1 MFRDRLG
8 NAAGMTFVLVGS
20 FSIAEVKPL
29 VARYLGGLPSSPREA
44 HFRDVGVRYPPGNI
58 DRTLQKGSDNSAVT
72 VIYSGV
78 HPYSVGAALKLEALA
93 EVLRLR
99 VVDRIREELGTSYSP
114 GVVSQFTNVPVG
126 EYELRFWVACSP
138 DEAPSVG
145 RTIDGII
152 RAVQENG
159 PTAAE
164 LAKVTRTWLNEHDAR
179 TKTNQ
184 VPGPAASEL
193 VRWIRPW
200 TRSRTTSPA

>member
-1 MFRDRLG
+1 M
-8 NAAGMTFVLVGS
+8 
-20 FSIAEVKPL
+20 
-29 VARYLGGLPSSPREA
+29 
-44 HFRDVGVRYPPGNI
+44 RYPSGEI

-78 HPYSVGAALKLEALA
+78 HPYSVDAALKLEALA

-114 GVVSQFTNVPVG
+114 GVVSQFSKVPVG
-126 EYELRFWVACSP
+126 EYDLRFWVACSP
-138 DEAPSVG
+138 DEAATVG

-152 RAVQENG
+152 QALQANG

-179 TKTNQ
+179 TEDE
-184 VPGPAASEL
+184 PGPGQVGSAPRSGSGPGRGLGPRRPREGVDRGRRAGRRPG
-193 VRWIRPW
+193 VRRRA
-200 TRSRTTSPA
+200 TACGSC